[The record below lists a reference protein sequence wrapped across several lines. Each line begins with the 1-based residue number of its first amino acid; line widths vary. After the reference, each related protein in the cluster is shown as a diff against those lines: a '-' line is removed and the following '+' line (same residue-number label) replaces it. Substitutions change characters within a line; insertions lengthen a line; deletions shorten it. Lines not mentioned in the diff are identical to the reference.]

1 MRHAK
6 KLYIVLAIISLFVI
20 ISVGLFVLLRF
31 WANKTDT
38 DSVGKNERPPVE
50 KPQDNQNRYEK
61 DILEPPQDAPHDKP
75 DEKPTEKMEPK
86 PHPKPGQEPDEVFYY
101 RGTRTIADDAPFTI
115 VTSSAVRTDDK
126 NTQLEIAFSK
136 NINPKSVNRDSI
148 FIDGKA
154 LPDSTRFSFNKK
166 GDTIQVTI
174 QPESNS
180 FLLTVQGIA
189 SFDGTKMEPY
199 ELLIK
204 PTE

>member
-1 MRHAK
+1 MRHSK
-6 KLYIVLAIISLFVI
+6 KLYQVLGIISLLLIFFAGMFI
-20 ISVGLFVLLRF
+20 LLRF
-31 WANKTDT
+31 WTNGANNEFA
-38 DSVGKNERPPVE
+38 GKNERPPVE
-50 KPQDNQNRYEK
+50 KPQD
-61 DILEPPQDAPHDKP
+61 KP
-75 DEKPTEKMEPK
+75 DQK
-86 PHPKPGQEPDEVFYY
+86 PHHKPGQEPDEVFYY
-101 RGTRTIADDAPFTI
+101 RGIRTIADDAPFTI

-189 SFDGTKMEPY
+189 AFDGTKMEPY
-199 ELLIK
+199 EFMLNVA
-204 PTE
+204 E